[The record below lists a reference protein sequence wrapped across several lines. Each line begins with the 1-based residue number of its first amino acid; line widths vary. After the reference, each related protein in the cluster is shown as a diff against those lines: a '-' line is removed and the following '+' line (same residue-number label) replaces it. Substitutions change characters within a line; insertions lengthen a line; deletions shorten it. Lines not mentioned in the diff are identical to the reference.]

1 MTICGL
7 ARGGRGVILRD
18 DSRIGSREDECAPA
32 GAYAAVMQP
41 LRSLIV
47 RLRALDPLRADLLLA
62 VAFLIEAEL
71 EVLVFVR
78 GYPHA
83 GLAAVIMV
91 AIAAGLA
98 LRRRAPVVAIASTV
112 AAIMAIQPLG
122 RGVNDHIYVPVFVAL
137 FMLYSTGRHADER
150 GALIG
155 FVIAAAGFAITPA
168 LDDYPS
174 TLADYTL
181 GPVVIGGGP
190 ILLGRVI
197 RNRTRLNRTLREKA
211 ESLRR
216 QRAHQAEQ
224 AAVDERTRIA
234 GELHDV
240 VAHAMSAMVVQA
252 AGARRL
258 AAKDAERARDA
269 FAAVET
275 TGREALTE
283 IRRMLGVLRRED
295 EQIALAPQPSL
306 RHLSALLDRT
316 RAAGLPVDLAVEGGQ
331 RDLPAGVDLT
341 AYRLIQ
347 EALGGAV
354 EQGAAGRAQ
363 VTVRYRPDV
372 LDVEVSDDGAAED
385 GGRQLMGVSERVS
398 LYGGHLETSRHRT
411 GGHTVR
417 ARLPVGGAS

>member
-1 MTICGL
+1 MQW
-7 ARGGRGVILRD
+7 
-18 DSRIGSREDECAPA
+18 SRTVVA
-32 GAYAAVMQP
+32 
-41 LRSLIV
+41 
-47 RLRALDPLRADLLLA
+47 RLRAMDPMRADLLLA
-62 VAFLIEAEL
+62 AVLLVEAEL
-71 EVLVFVR
+71 EVLLFVD
-78 GYPHA
+78 GKPHA
-83 GLAAVIMV
+83 GAAAVVMIP
-91 AIAAGLA
+91 IAAALA
-98 LRRRAPVVAIASTV
+98 LRRRAPVVAV
-112 AAIMAIQPLG
+112 ALMMAAVVAIQPLG
-122 RGVNDHIYVPVFVAL
+122 RGVNDNIYLPVFVTVVV
-137 FMLYSTGRHADER
+137 LYSAGRYAGER
-150 GALIG
+150 GAM
-155 FVIAAAGFAITPA
+155 AGFLIAFAAFSISQA

-174 TLADYTL
+174 TVLDYTL
-181 GPVVIGGGP
+181 GPLVIGGGP

-197 RNRTRLNRTLREKA
+197 RNRTRLNRALREKA
-211 ESLRR
+211 EGLRR
-216 QRAHQAEQ
+216 QRAEQAEQ
-224 AAVDERTRIA
+224 AAADERTRIA

-258 AAKDAERARDA
+258 ATKDPERAREA

-306 RHLSALLDRT
+306 RHLAGLVERT
-316 RAAGLPVDLAVEGGQ
+316 RAAGLPVELAVEGGE

-347 EALGGAV
+347 EALSGAI

-363 VTVRYRPDV
+363 VIVRYRPDAV
-372 LDVEVSDDGAAED
+372 DVEVIDDGAAED
-385 GGRQLMGVSERVS
+385 GPRRLMGVSERVS
-398 LYGGHLETSRHRT
+398 LYGGQLETGAHRT